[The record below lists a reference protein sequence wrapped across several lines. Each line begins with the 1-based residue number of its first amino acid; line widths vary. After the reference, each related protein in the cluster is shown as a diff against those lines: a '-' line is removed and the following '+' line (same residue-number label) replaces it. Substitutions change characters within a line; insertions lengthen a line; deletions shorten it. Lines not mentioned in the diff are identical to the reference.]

1 MHELAVTDSIVKIVQ
16 EKGAEVGAL
25 RVTSINLVVGDWSG
39 LVDDCI
45 QFYFD
50 ILSEGTLARGATLC
64 FQRIPAC
71 FHCRSCG
78 AEFTPREYNWTCPRC
93 GSLGGE
99 LVAGREFYV
108 ESIEVE

>member
-1 MHELAVTDSIVKIVQ
+1 MHELPVTESILEIVQ
-16 EKGAEVGAL
+16 EKAAQAGASRIA
-25 RVTSINLVVGDWSG
+25 RINLVLGDWSG
-39 LVDDCI
+39 FVDDCI

-50 ILSEGTLARGATLC
+50 ILSKETPAEGAALA
-64 FQRIPAC
+64 FQRIPAR

-78 AEFTPREYNWTCPRC
+78 ADFEPQEYDWRCPQC

-99 LVAGREFYV
+99 LIAGREFYV

>member
-1 MHELAVTDSIVKIVQ
+1 MHELSITESILKIVQ
-16 EKGAEVGAL
+16 EKAAQAGASHII
-25 RVTSINLVVGDWSG
+25 RINLVLGDWSG

-50 ILSEGTLARGATLC
+50 ILSEGTPAERALLS
-64 FQRIPAC
+64 FQRVPAR
-71 FHCRSCG
+71 FHCRSCET
-78 AEFTPREYNWTCPRC
+78 EFSPSEYEWHCPEC

-99 LVAGREFYV
+99 LIAGREFRV